1 VTDDAFL
8 TSLKGAWRGGR
19 FREDAVARGFRNHRR
34 WVLWTF
40 LSSAF
45 GALCVFAGFVL
56 LARTALAGRD
66 PLLAVSA
73 LAFAAGLLAI
83 LLGFATLRRLR
94 LHYDETP
101 LGLLQQSHNRADTM
115 RRLLWGARCCAGILC
130 AAAIAAL
137 VLTMTLQGK
146 HIADYVIVAMWGSTA
161 LIVWMWQARRKQTLG
176 REIAALDDAIAEFE
190 KAVGD
195 DAQGAS

>member
-8 TSLKGAWRGGR
+8 TSLKVAWRGDR
-19 FREDAVARGFRNHRR
+19 FRRDAVARGFRNHRR

-40 LSSAF
+40 LSSAL

-56 LARTALAGRD
+56 LARTAYAGRE

-73 LAFAAGLLAI
+73 LAFAAGLPAI

-101 LGLLQQSHNRADTM
+101 LGLLQQSRNRADTM
-115 RRLLWGARCCAGILC
+115 HRLLWGARCCAGILG
-130 AAAIAAL
+130 AAAVAAL
-137 VLTMTLQGK
+137 VLTVTLQGK
-146 HIADYVIVAMWGSTA
+146 HIADYFIVAIWGSTA
-161 LIVWMWQARRKQTLG
+161 LVVWVWQARRKQTLG
-176 REIAALDDAIAEFE
+176 REIASLDDAIAEFE
-190 KAVGD
+190 EAL
-195 DAQGAS
+195 GADTESAP